1 MNDTSTDQHAA
12 SGRKIAISAGIGA
25 IAAAVILFVVIL
37 PAEFGVDPTG
47 IGGSLGLTQM
57 GSEPTRTI
65 EVVDVIG
72 GNESLQSVEIPD
84 FGEPVPLPNK
94 SIHQVHTTAP
104 RMDTVVVTIDAESE
118 TEVKTVLPQ
127 SQVILYTWSTDRG
140 TIYSDFHGHDPA
152 LGNDFWVR
160 YLEDAEGSSGHS
172 GSLVAP
178 FSGEHGW
185 YWLNYNEF
193 PVTVT
198 LTVTGFHEDIIDYS
212 QFF

>member
-1 MNDTSTDQHAA
+1 MNETSTDQHAA

-47 IGGSLGLTQM
+47 LGSSLGLTQM

-94 SIHQVHTTAP
+94 SIHQVHTAAP

-160 YLEDAEGSSGHS
+160 YLEDVEGSSGHS